1 MVGFILPCGPVTLG
15 GVTVEAVRLITGVE
29 ATAVAVALTVWLA
42 KLGGCAGGALNVGE
56 GCGRAEGS
64 SRAVGLDSGALC
76 ADDSPSEITP
86 QMAMAA
92 PTAAAP
98 KATGFNRGAGGGTGV
113 ETTAAGTYMRSVVR
127 PGCWAR
133 GVYEGGGGGGGAGTL
148 TGGELTGA
156 TSSRGWEGG
165 AATASAV

>member
-29 ATAVAVALTVWLA
+29 ATAVAIALTVWLA
-42 KLGGCAGGALNVGE
+42 KLGGCAGGVLTVGE

-64 SRAVGLDSGALC
+64 SRAGGLDSGALC

-86 QMAMAA
+86 QMAMDA

-98 KATGFNRGAGGGTGV
+98 KATGFNRGAGRAMGV
-113 ETTAAGTYMRSVVR
+113 FATTAGTYMRSVVR

-133 GVYEGGGGGGGAGTL
+133 GAYEGGGGGAGTL

-165 AATASAV
+165 ADTASAA